1 MLISTSDRARPSLW
15 RGRFISAMRIL
26 RIVIVERT
34 TPTPAAPPMLGP
46 GDRETAG
53 SGASK
58 WYVLGVLVLIYIM
71 GTVDRAVLSVIAEPL
86 KLQFHLS
93 DKQLGVLT
101 GTAYSVTY
109 ALAVLPM
116 GWLIDRVDRR
126 ALLSITVMIWSVL
139 TAACAIS
146 SSFIMLVAARMG
158 VGAAEAPVMPAS
170 LSLIADV
177 IPKRQRNTAISM
189 YVSGA
194 AVGQIL
200 IFILGGWLLMHF
212 DWRRVFLVAGA
223 PAALL
228 AALFYLT
235 TREPKRGAL
244 DADLGAVSAK
254 APKDPPRHATKV
266 IRDILGNTALCLAIL
281 GYTLVTGVGYSVTVW
296 ITSFLVRV
304 HGMTVGQ
311 GAIWAGVG
319 FGLCMT
325 VGSLLA
331 GPLADRLSDGDQRR
345 VAIIPAVTTV
355 LGAAAGTVM
364 SLANGW
370 VLAIAGLSV
379 FALMAGF
386 FISTATSLVLSL
398 AAPSERGITMATN
411 RLVSILLGTG
421 LIPVMTGAIS
431 DAIGGAGS
439 IRPALLFTTALLPL
453 CTICYV
459 MIYRILSTAHS
470 VCTPALR

>member
-1 MLISTSDRARPSLW
+1 
-15 RGRFISAMRIL
+15 MRIL
-26 RIVIVERT
+26 RIVIVERN
-34 TPTPAAPPMLGP
+34 TPTAAAPAMLGP
-46 GDRETAG
+46 GDREAAG
-53 SGASK
+53 SGAYK
-58 WYVLGVLVLIYIM
+58 WYMLGVLVLIYIM

-86 KLQFHLS
+86 KLQFQLS

-101 GTAYSVTY
+101 GMAYSVTY

-116 GWLIDRVDRR
+116 GWLIDRMDRR
-126 ALLSITVMIWSVL
+126 ALLSVTIRIWSLL
-139 TAACAIS
+139 TAACAMS
-146 SSFIMLVAARMG
+146 SSFVMLVVARMG

-177 IPKRQRNTAISM
+177 IPKRQRNTAISI

-194 AVGQIL
+194 A
-200 IFILGGWLLMHF
+200 
-212 DWRRVFLVAGA
+212 
-223 PAALL
+223 
-228 AALFYLT
+228 
-235 TREPKRGAL
+235 
-244 DADLGAVSAK
+244 SAK
-254 APKDPPRHATKV
+254 APKDPPRNLTRL

-370 VLAIAGLSV
+370 VLSIAGLSV

-453 CTICYV
+453 CTCCYA
-459 MIYRILSTAHS
+459 MIYRILRRDGKQGSAHPPRP
-470 VCTPALR
+470 V

>member
-1 MLISTSDRARPSLW
+1 VT
-15 RGRFISAMRIL
+15 
-26 RIVIVERT
+26 VERT
-34 TPTPAAPPMLGP
+34 TPSAATHP
-46 GDRETAG
+46 GVARVDRDRASGG
-53 SGASK
+53 SE
-58 WYVLGVLVLIYIM
+58 WYLVGLLVLIYIM
-71 GTVDRAVLSVIAEPL
+71 GTIDRAVLSVIAEPL
-86 KLQFHLS
+86 KLQFQLS
-93 DKQLGVLT
+93 DKQLGLLT
-101 GTAYSVTY
+101 GTAYSLTY

-126 ALLSITVMIWSVL
+126 ALLSATVTIWSLL
-139 TAACAIS
+139 TAACAMS
-146 SSFIMLVAARMG
+146 TSFIMLVVARMG

-177 IPKRQRNTAISM
+177 VPKRQRNTAISI

-194 AVGQIL
+194 AIGQIL
-200 IFILGGWLLMHF
+200 IFIIGGWLLLHF
-212 DWRRVFLVAGA
+212 DWRRVFLVAGG

-235 TREPKRGAL
+235 TREPERGAR
-244 DADLGAVSAK
+244 DADLHAPSAK
-254 APKDPPRHATKV
+254 SPQSPPRNV
-266 IRDILGNTALCLAIL
+266 WRLIRDIAGNAPLCLAIL

-319 FGLCMT
+319 FGVCMT
-325 VGSLLA
+325 IGSLLA

-345 VAIIPAVTTV
+345 VAIIPAVTTA
-355 LGAAAGTVM
+355 LGTAAGAVM
-364 SLANGW
+364 SLANSW
-370 VLAIAGLSV
+370 VLSVAGLSV

-386 FISTATSLVLSL
+386 FIATGTSLVLSL
-398 AAPSERGITMATN
+398 AEPSERGITMATN

-431 DAIGGAGS
+431 DAVGGAGS
-439 IRPALLFTTALLPL
+439 IRPALLFTTALLPVCTL
-453 CTICYV
+453 CYA
-459 MIYRILSTAHS
+459 MIYR
-470 VCTPALR
+470 VTPRREQRETLAR

>member
-1 MLISTSDRARPSLW
+1 MRARL
-15 RGRFISAMRIL
+15 
-26 RIVIVERT
+26 
-34 TPTPAAPPMLGP
+34 
-46 GDRETAG
+46 
-53 SGASK
+53 
-58 WYVLGVLVLIYIM
+58 
-71 GTVDRAVLSVIAEPL
+71 
-86 KLQFHLS
+86 
-93 DKQLGVLT
+93 
-101 GTAYSVTY
+101 
-109 ALAVLPM
+109 
-116 GWLIDRVDRR
+116 
-126 ALLSITVMIWSVL
+126 
-139 TAACAIS
+139 
-146 SSFIMLVAARMG
+146 SFI
-158 VGAAEAPVMPAS
+158 
-170 LSLIADV
+170 ADI
-177 IPKRQRNTAISM
+177 IPKRERNTAIRI

-212 DWRRVFLVAGA
+212 DWRRVFLVAGG

-228 AALFYLT
+228 AVLLYLT

-244 DADLGAVSAK
+244 DADLASAK
-254 APKDPPRHATKV
+254 TQKETLRHVTKV
-266 IRDILGNTALCLAIL
+266 IRDILGNTALWLAIL

-304 HGMTVGQ
+304 HGMTVAQ

-370 VLAIAGLSV
+370 VLSFAGLWV

-411 RLVSILLGTG
+411 RLVSILLGPG
-421 LIPVMTGAIS
+421 LIPMVTGPIS
-431 DAIGGAGS
+431 HAIGGAGS

-453 CTICYV
+453 CTFCYA
-459 MIYRILSTAHS
+459 MIYRIL
-470 VCTPALR
+470 P

>member
-1 MLISTSDRARPSLW
+1 
-15 RGRFISAMRIL
+15 MRIL
-26 RIVIVERT
+26 RNVIVERH
-34 TPTPAAPPMLGP
+34 TPTPAAPAMLGP
-46 GDRETAG
+46 GDREAAG
-53 SGASK
+53 SGAYK
-58 WYVLGVLVLIYIM
+58 WYMLGVLVLIYIM

-101 GTAYSVTY
+101 GMAYSLTY

-126 ALLSITVMIWSVL
+126 ALLSVTVAIWSLL
-139 TAACAIS
+139 TAACAMS
-146 SSFIMLVAARMG
+146 SSFITLVAARMG

-177 IPKRQRNTAISM
+177 IPKKQRNTAVSI

-200 IFILGGWLLMHF
+200 IFIIGGWLLMHF
-212 DWRRVFLVAGA
+212 DWRKVFLVAGA

-228 AALFYLT
+228 AALFYMT

-254 APKDPPRHATKV
+254 APKVPPRHVTKV

-325 VGSLLA
+325 IGSLLA

-355 LGAAAGTVM
+355 LGTAAGAVM

-370 VLAIAGLSV
+370 VLSIAGLSV

-439 IRPALLFTTALLPL
+439 IRPALLLTTALLPL
-453 CTICYV
+453 CTFCYA
-459 MIYRILSTAHS
+459 MIYRIL
-470 VCTPALR
+470 PRKEP

>member
-1 MLISTSDRARPSLW
+1 
-15 RGRFISAMRIL
+15 MRIL
-26 RIVIVERT
+26 RIVIVERNI
-34 TPTPAAPPMLGP
+34 PTAAAPAMLGP
-46 GDRETAG
+46 SDREAAG
-53 SGASK
+53 SGVYK
-58 WYVLGVLVLIYIM
+58 WYMLGLLVLVYIM

-93 DKQLGVLT
+93 DKQLGLLT

-126 ALLSITVMIWSVL
+126 ALLSITVAIWSVL
-139 TAACAIS
+139 TAACAMS

-177 IPKRQRNTAISM
+177 IPKRQRNTAVSI
-189 YVSGA
+189 YVSGG

-212 DWRRVFLVAGA
+212 DWRRVFLVAGG

-228 AALFYLT
+228 AVLFYVT

-244 DADLGAVSAK
+244 DADLGAASAK
-254 APKDPPRHATKV
+254 IPIDPPRHVMKV

-345 VAIIPAVTTV
+345 VAIIPAVTTL

-411 RLVSILLGTG
+411 RLVSILFGSG

-453 CTICYV
+453 CTFCYAT
-459 MIYRILSTAHS
+459 IYRILRCDGKPGSAHRS
-470 VCTPALR
+470 HKG